1 MRILSI
7 DDAKFIRSKIRNTVI
22 EMDHDFLEA
31 ENGSEALQLLDK
43 TGMVDLILLDYN
55 MPVMDGIETLKRLKA
70 DSRFCMIPVVM
81 VTTEIEK
88 TKVIDALQNGAVDYV
103 MKPFEDEDLVQKISR
118 HLPQC
123 G

>member
-7 DDAKFIRSKIRNTVI
+7 DDARFIRSKIEGIVV
-22 EMDHDFLEA
+22 EMGHDFLEA
-31 ENGSEALQLLDK
+31 ENGAQALQLLGK
-43 TGMVDLILLDYN
+43 LGTVDLILLDYN
-55 MPVMDGIETLKRLKA
+55 MPVMDGIETLKRLKS
-70 DSRFCMIPVVM
+70 DSLYRQIPVVM

-88 TKVIDALQNGAVDYV
+88 AKVVEALQNGAVDYL

-118 HLPQC
+118 HVAEC